1 MFRIKAGFGLIF
13 VNIGVKCEQLFA
25 ISRKNNNLNAQIVIG
40 VCDLFYYASNIIED
54 RAEDMYSKEHQV
66 NYHGID
72 KRQRKEINAK
82 KRGVTMRG
90 M

>member
-1 MFRIKAGFGLIF
+1 MKAI
-13 VNIGVKCEQLFA
+13 E
-25 ISRKNNNLNAQIVIG
+25 NNLNAEIVIG

-72 KRQRKEINAK
+72 KRQHSEIRAK
-82 KRGVTMRG
+82 KQGHSMRG

>member
-1 MFRIKAGFGLIF
+1 MKAI
-13 VNIGVKCEQLFA
+13 
-25 ISRKNNNLNAQIVIG
+25 NNNLNAQIVIG

-72 KRQRKEINAK
+72 RRHRSEIRAK
-82 KRGVTMRG
+82 KKAQVHRMRG

>member
-1 MFRIKAGFGLIF
+1 MHDAAESGYEPASEAIKAIERG
-13 VNIGVKCEQLFA
+13 
-25 ISRKNNNLNAQIVIG
+25 LNAQIVIG
-40 VCDLFYYASNIIED
+40 VCDLFYYASNIIEE

-72 KRQRKEINAK
+72 KRQRSESRAK
-82 KRGVTMRG
+82 KNAQGHRMRG